1 VRQRAGPFHIEDA
14 NMSKRKAEAVEPAEA
29 AFGTL
34 TDGAITIEAD
44 GVETVE
50 QAPEQQPEAEQQ
62 PAADEPGYRVVWH
75 IKHAGRLYAPG
86 ERITELDDD
95 AAAPFLASGAI
106 A

>member
-1 VRQRAGPFHIEDA
+1 
-14 NMSKRKAEAVEPAEA
+14 MSKRKAESEA
-29 AFGTL
+29 
-34 TDGAITIEAD
+34 
-44 GVETVE
+44 VETVETEAVEVAPDE
-50 QAPEQQPEAEQQ
+50 QAPEQPPVVDEQP

-75 IKHAGRLYAPG
+75 IKHAGRLYGPG